1 MIEKDK
7 NNIIQK
13 DKNNIIQKRGG
24 GGYDYNYNINNLNK
38 SKKKYNKILKIIN
51 NNKFLKLYNK
61 LISVD
66 QEKYKVYI
74 NEIQYL
80 SIQYF
85 KNTSSL
91 KFDNRMVPYYDNKY
105 NILKSKFICWDRN
118 MSFFYLC
125 KLYEICKYDK
135 ILCLSKNHCLIESI
149 KFYNKEIKITHLDI
163 DYNQDET
170 INKLKTKMKEI
181 YKYNNIKLEEYNTD
195 DKYNIFLFDAIYKT
209 IRKNFLLIP
218 EIEKENL
225 YLIKKSYLLL
235 KNLNKEGT
243 FILYIYSALNE
254 DTLLLLQNIGLCFKK
269 INIIML
275 KSVYQEYLTYF
286 SFIFIDF
293 IGIQPPLKYLTSK
306 FVKSMKKWYKILYKN
321 VKEKY
326 ENYLIIKQNKEYLD
340 NILYKNLITSY
351 NTAKLLDFE
360 VYDIKKN
367 YDQDLDKS
375 IETLYTTELNKSLHS
390 LYTFESGIYSKLRKH
405 ENIIINININNK
417 KIPQEI
423 KHYVI
428 LKTNSTNH
436 IDTRP
441 IHIWDEV
448 KKFIRY
454 YEKTLNKELMKNGIK
469 IDNTTPVSRAWIKF
483 YELLHET
490 KIFNNIKGK
499 IKIFHI
505 CEAPGTFIQATKYYL
520 NKFNKDSE
528 HEYDATTLNPKY
540 GDKRSFSDSYGLM
553 KRDPIKWTFGKDDTG
568 DITKEI
574 NIKYYKEL
582 CKNKDWI
589 IGDCGLAWDE
599 DSSPGILLY
608 YSQILFILYNLKN
621 DGGCVFKQILNI
633 EYKIINDMIYLL
645 FNSFEYVYFYKP
657 TQNSFS
663 GEFYIVCKNYNNII
677 TDKQFDILFS
687 LLTNPDLKKISI
699 IEKYSDEFIYQYGD
713 ALNKI
718 ITNLNLTIDKQ
729 LFYTD
734 FWSEITEEHKKEIKD
749 KIHIKNQD
757 WIDYYL

>member
-1 MIEKDK
+1 MIEKEE

-13 DKNNIIQKRGG
+13 GG
-24 GGYDYNYNINNLNK
+24 EYYKYNINNFNK
-38 SKKKYNKILKIIN
+38 FKKKYNKTIEIIN
-51 NNKFLKLYNK
+51 NDKFLNLYNK
-61 LISVD
+61 LKSINL
-66 QEKYKVYI
+66 EKYKIYI
-74 NEIQYL
+74 NDNHYL
-80 SIQYF
+80 SVQYYNDES
-85 KNTSSL
+85 KL
-91 KFDNRMVPYYDNKY
+91 KFDNRMVPYYNNK
-105 NILKSKFICWDRN
+105 NIILKSKFICWDRN
-118 MSFFYLC
+118 IIFFYLC
-125 KLYEICKYDK
+125 KLYEICKYDNV
-135 ILCLSKNHCLIESI
+135 LCLSRNHCLIESI
-149 KFYNKEIKITHLDI
+149 KFYNKEIEITHLDI
-163 DYNQDET
+163 DYNKDET
-170 INKLKTKMKEI
+170 INKLKTKIKEM
-181 YKYNNIKLEEYNTD
+181 YKYNNIKLEDYNKNE
-195 DKYNIFLFDAIYKT
+195 KYNIFIFDIIYKS
-209 IRKNFLLIP
+209 IRNNFSSIQ
-218 EIEKENL
+218 EVEKENL
-225 YLIKKSYLLL
+225 YLLQKSYLLL
-235 KNLNKEGT
+235 KNLNRKGT
-243 FILYIYSALNE
+243 FILFIYSALNE
-254 DTLLLLQNIGLCFKK
+254 ETLLLLQNIGLCFTEV
-269 INIIML
+269 IMN
-275 KSVYQEYLTYF
+275 KFIAISQEYLTYF
-286 SFIFIDF
+286 SFIFVDF
-293 IGIQPPLKYLTSK
+293 IGIQPPLTYLTSK
-306 FVKSMKKWYKILYKN
+306 FVKSMKKWYKILYKKA
-321 VKEKY
+321 KEKY
-326 ENYLIIKQNKEYLD
+326 ENYLIIKENKEYLD
-340 NILYKNLITSY
+340 NILYKNLISSY

-375 IETLYTTELNKSLHS
+375 IETLYTTELNKSLQS
-390 LYTFESGIYSKLRKH
+390 LYTFESGIYSKLKKH
-405 ENIIINININNK
+405 ENIIIDININNK
-417 KIPQEI
+417 KLPQEI
-423 KHYVI
+423 KHYVT
-428 LKTNSTNH
+428 LKTSSINH

-454 YEKTLNKELMKNGIK
+454 YETTLNKELIKYDIK
-469 IDNTTPVSRAWIKF
+469 IDNHTPVSRAWIKF

-490 KIFNNIKGK
+490 KIFDNIKGK

-528 HEYDATTLNPKY
+528 HEYDATTLNPTK
-540 GDKRSFSDSYGLM
+540 GDKRSFSDSYGLI
-553 KRDPIKWTFGKDDTG
+553 KKDPIKWTFGKDDTG

-589 IGDCGLAWDE
+589 IGDCGLAWDSE
-599 DSSPGILLY
+599 DSLPGILLY

-621 DGGCVFKQILNI
+621 SGGCVFKQILNI

-645 FNSFEYVYFYKP
+645 FNSFENIYFYKP

-687 LLTNPDLKKISI
+687 LLTTSENQNLTDLKKISI
-699 IEKYSDEFIYQYGD
+699 IEKYSEDFIYQYGD

-718 ITNLNLTIDKQ
+718 ITNFNLTIDKQ

>member
-1 MIEKDK
+1 MIQK

-13 DKNNIIQKRGG
+13 GG
-24 GGYDYNYNINNLNK
+24 EYYIYNINNINK
-38 SKKKYNKILKIIN
+38 SINKYTKIIKIIN
-51 NNKFLKLYNK
+51 DNKFLNLYNK
-61 LISVD
+61 LISID
-66 QEKYKVYI
+66 LEKYKMYI
-74 NEIQYL
+74 NKSYFLTVQYNNNQ
-80 SIQYF
+80 S
-85 KNTSSL
+85 NL
-91 KFDNRMVPYYDNKY
+91 KFDNRMVPYYDNK
-105 NILKSKFICWDRN
+105 NIILKSKFICWDRN
-118 MSFFYLC
+118 LPFFFLC
-125 KLYEICKYDK
+125 KLYEIYKYDK
-135 ILCLSKNHCLIESI
+135 VLCLSKNHCLIEPI
-149 KFYNKEIKITHLDI
+149 KYYNKKIKITHLDI
-163 DYNQDET
+163 DYNEDET
-170 INKLKTKMKEI
+170 INKLKTKIKQM
-181 YKYNNIKLEEYNTD
+181 YKYDNIKLEDYNTS
-195 DKYNIFLFDAIYKT
+195 DKYNIFIFDAIYKS
-209 IRKNFLLIP
+209 IRKDFSLIKDY
-218 EIEKENL
+218 EKENL
-225 YLIKKSYLLL
+225 YLLEKSYFLL
-235 KNLNKEGT
+235 KNLNKEGA
-243 FILYIYSALNE
+243 FILYIYSALTE
-254 DTLLLLQNIGLCFKK
+254 DTILLLQNIGLCFKK
-269 INIIML
+269 LHIFSYKTNGL
-275 KSVYQEYLTYF
+275 DYFTYF

-293 IGIQPPLKYLTSK
+293 IGIQPPLTYLTLK
-306 FVKSMKKWYKILYKN
+306 FIKSMKKWYKLLYRKA
-321 VKEKY
+321 KEKY
-326 ENYLIIKQNKEYLD
+326 EKYLIIKENYENKEYLD
-340 NILYKNLITSY
+340 NILNQNLISSY
-351 NTAKLLDFE
+351 HTAQFLDLK
-360 VYDIKKN
+360 VYNIKKN
-367 YDQDLDKS
+367 YN
-375 IETLYTTELNKSLHS
+375 EELHKSLES
-390 LYTFESGIYSKLRKH
+390 LYAFETGIYSKLRKH
-405 ENIIINININNK
+405 KDINIDIDINITENNK
-417 KIPQEI
+417 LPKEL
-423 KHYVI
+423 KHYVK
-428 LKTNSTNH
+428 LKNISTNH

-454 YEKTLNKELMKNGIK
+454 YERTLNKELMKHGIK
-469 IDNTTPVSRAWIKF
+469 IDNNTPVSRAWIKF

-490 KIFNNIKGK
+490 KIFDNIKGK
-499 IKIFHI
+499 IKIFHV

-540 GDKRSFSDSYGLM
+540 GDKRSFSDTYGLM
-553 KRDPIKWTFGKDDTG
+553 KKDPIKWTFGKDDTG

-589 IGDCGLAWDE
+589 IGDCGLAWDSE
-599 DSSPGILLY
+599 DSLSGILLY

-621 DGGCVFKQILNI
+621 GGGCVFKQILNI

-645 FNSFEYVYFYKP
+645 FNSFENLYFYKP

-699 IEKYSDEFIYQYGD
+699 IEKYSEDFIYQYSD

>member
-1 MIEKDK
+1 MIQKAK

-13 DKNNIIQKRGG
+13 GG
-24 GGYDYNYNINNLNK
+24 EYYKYNINNLNK
-38 SKKKYNKILKIIN
+38 SKKKYNKIIKIIN
-51 NNKFLKLYNK
+51 NSKFLNLFNK
-61 LISVD
+61 VNSINS
-66 QEKYKVYI
+66 EKYKMYM
-74 NEIQYL
+74 NEYNYL
-80 SIQYF
+80 TISYPK
-85 KNTSSL
+85 KNEPDSLDL
-91 KFDNRMVPYYDNKY
+91 KFDSRMVPYYDNKY
-105 NILKSKFICWDRN
+105 NILKSKFICWDKN
-118 MSFFYLC
+118 LHFFLFC
-125 KLYEICKYDK
+125 KLYEIYKYNN
-135 ILCLSKNHCLIESI
+135 ILCLSKTHCLIESI
-149 KFYNKEIKITHLDI
+149 KFYNKEIEITHLDI
-163 DYNQDET
+163 N
-170 INKLKTKMKEI
+170 INKYETNNKIKLKMKEM
-181 YKYNNIKLEEYNTD
+181 YKYNNIILEEYNTEE
-195 DKYNIFLFDAIYKT
+195 KYDFFFFEAIRKI

-235 KNLNKEGT
+235 KNLNKKGT
-243 FILYIYSALNE
+243 FILFIYSALNE
-254 DTLLLLQNIGLCFKK
+254 ETLLILQNIGLCFKE
-269 INIIML
+269 INMV
-275 KSVYQEYLTYF
+275 KFWVMYEQYF
-286 SFIFIDF
+286 TLFAFIFVDF
-293 IGIQPPLKYLTSK
+293 IGVQPPLTYLTSK
-306 FVKSMKKWYKILYKN
+306 FIKSMKKWYKMLYKKT
-321 VKEKY
+321 KEKY
-326 ENYLIIKQNKEYLD
+326 EKYLIIKENKEYLD
-340 NILYKNLITSY
+340 NILYKNLMSSY

-405 ENIIINININNK
+405 ENIIIDININNK
-417 KIPQEI
+417 KLPQEI
-423 KHYVI
+423 KHYVT
-428 LKTNSTNH
+428 LKTSSIKH

-454 YEKTLNKELMKNGIK
+454 YERTLNKELMKHGIK
-469 IDNTTPVSRAWIKF
+469 IDNNTPVSRAWIKF

-490 KIFNNIKGK
+490 KIFDNIKGK
-499 IKIFHI
+499 IKIFHV

-540 GDKRSFSDSYGLM
+540 GDKRSFTDTYGLM
-553 KRDPIKWTFGKDDTG
+553 KKDPIKWTFGKDDTG

-589 IGDCGLAWDE
+589 IGDCGLAWDSE
-599 DSSPGILLY
+599 DSLPGILLY

-621 DGGCVFKQILNI
+621 GSGCVFKQILNI

-645 FNSFEYVYFYKP
+645 FNSFEHIYFYKP

-699 IEKYSDEFIYQYGD
+699 IEKYSEDFIYQYGD

-718 ITNLNLTIDKQ
+718 ITNFNLTIDKQ

-749 KIHIKNQD
+749 KIYIKNQD